1 MAGDKAKLELY
12 TDGGSHGNPG
22 PGAWAY
28 LLLGSNLRLEESGAR
43 KNTTNNR
50 MELTAVICG
59 LRAVVDRFGTGA
71 ALVLY
76 TDSQYVQ
83 KGLTEWLPN
92 WERNG
97 WRTAGKKP
105 VKNKDLWVT
114 LREVSQQLSISWN
127 WVAGHSGVPENER
140 CDELVGAA
148 IAAAWRSGVW
158 EAES

>member
-1 MAGDKAKLELY
+1 MAGSGEMLELY

-28 LLLGSNLRLEESGAR
+28 VLLGPNVRVEESGAR

-50 MELTAVICG
+50 MELTAVING
-59 LRAVVDRFGTGA
+59 LYAVFDRFGAKTH
-71 ALVLY
+71 LTLY

-97 WRTAGKKP
+97 WRTAAKKP
-105 VKNKDLWVT
+105 VKNKDLWIP
-114 LREVSQQLSISWN
+114 LRDLSKQLSISWN

-140 CDELVGAA
+140 CDKLVGAA
-148 IAAAWRSGVW
+148 ISLARESGDW
-158 EAES
+158 EADS